1 MVSYMYGYYNTAQ
14 VQADYQVQIPNMQ
27 NMPRGGTFPVKRVF
41 NHDGRVVRSWKLT
54 LHSLSFV
61 LLHSYHKTRLP
72 LDEVSTGF
80 DVHSYT
86 AKVISDAGQPISRQ
100 DAKAHTFAPLY
111 GASGFGRTQAE
122 AAYYKQFTKK
132 YSGIG
137 KWHEALAKEALTLAR
152 YVHHLVVSLHSLMY
166 NVDAIGGVT
175 YFTQIKIILYNRLPL
190 LTLYLYL

>member
-1 MVSYMYGYYNTAQ
+1 
-14 VQADYQVQIPNMQ
+14 MQ

-41 NHDGRVVRSWKLT
+41 KSRWDGGQIMEADFAQLEFRVAAF
-54 LHSLSFV
+54 LSQD
-61 LLHSYHKTRLP
+61 RLQ
-72 LDEVSTGF
+72 LMKCTTGF

-132 YSGIG
+132 VQ
-137 KWHEALAKEALTLAR
+137 WHRQVAR
-152 YVHHLVVSLHSLMY
+152 GTRQGSIEHWQ
-166 NVDAIGGVT
+166 DT
-175 YFTQIKIILYNRLPL
+175 YTIR
-190 LTLYLYL
+190 T